1 MLVTLFGM
9 LILVSE
15 LQKENASFPML
26 VTLSGMLMQLR
37 DSVIKWISFHLNN
50 TIRYIDACQRFA
62 PGKRPVSNTCYAIR
76 YVDAGQRFA
85 PVKRRVSN
93 ACHTVR
99 YVYVGQRFAPA
110 KR

>member
-37 DSVIKWISFHLNN
+37 DSETV
-50 TIRYIDACQRFA
+50 FA
-62 PGKRPVSNTCYAIR
+62 NHCVPICF
-76 YVDAGQRFA
+76 D
-85 PVKRRVSN
+85 
-93 ACHTVR
+93 
-99 YVYVGQRFAPA
+99 
-110 KR
+110 